1 MRVLV
6 VEDEPDLLEAVA
18 QAVRE
23 SGYAVDTAPD
33 GEQGLFK
40 AQGGQYDAIVL
51 DLMLPKKDGWA
62 VLRELRKSQSTPV
75 LVLTARDAVP
85 DRIKGLDSGAD
96 DYLTKPF
103 ELGELLARIRALIRR
118 AAGKASATI
127 ELGEVVIDTSAK
139 AVTRRGQAVPL
150 TAREYVLVEFLAMHR
165 GELVT
170 RSMIY
175 DHLYDEDDDSLS
187 NLIDV
192 HVSNVRKKLG
202 KSFITTRRGQG
213 YVLGDASGGGAD
225 SLGATGSDADGGGD
239 DDEEEAGDA

>member
-6 VEDEPDLLEAVA
+6 VEDEPDLLSAVA
-18 QAVRE
+18 QAIRE
-23 SGYAVDTAPD
+23 TGCAVDTAVD
-33 GEQGLFK
+33 GEEGLFK
-40 AQGGQYDAIVL
+40 ASGGQYDVVVL
-51 DLMLPKKDGWA
+51 DLMLPRKDGWS
-62 VLRELRKSQSTPV
+62 VLRELRKTHATPV

-85 DRIKGLDSGAD
+85 DRIKGLDAGAD

-103 ELGELLARIRALIRR
+103 ELGELLARLRALIRR
-118 AAGKASATI
+118 AAGKATATI
-127 ELGEVVIDTSAK
+127 EVGDVVVDTA
-139 AVTRRGQAVPL
+139 ARCVTRGGQAVPL

-170 RSMIY
+170 RSMLY

-202 KSFITTRRGQG
+202 RAIITTRRGQG
-213 YVLGDASGGGAD
+213 YVLGGAGGSGPG
-225 SLGATGSDADGGGD
+225 GATGSDTGEGED
-239 DDEEEAGDA
+239 DV